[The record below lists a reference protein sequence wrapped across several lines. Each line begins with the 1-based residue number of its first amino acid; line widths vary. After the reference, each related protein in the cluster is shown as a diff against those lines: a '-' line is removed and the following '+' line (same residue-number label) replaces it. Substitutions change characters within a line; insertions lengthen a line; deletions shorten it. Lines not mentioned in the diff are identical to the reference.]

1 MSVMSYGILNDYLA
15 SNDLRSLVYSC
26 DSPGQQ
32 RTRSRSTNFTGNSV
46 ETFRFESFWNIYDG
60 HRSGR
65 AWNMPLLTI
74 KMKHVAIILIIVR
87 VSGRK
92 DCGVYVFILLVMYRK
107 SVEGDFFTQSNKIL
121 RK

>member
-46 ETFRFESFWNIYDG
+46 ETFCFESFWNIYDG

-65 AWNMPLLTI
+65 AWNIPLLTI
-74 KMKHVAIILIIVR
+74 NMKHVGIISLLLYELQDEKTV
-87 VSGRK
+87 
-92 DCGVYVFILLVMYRK
+92 VFTYLYCWLCTEEVWKRIFSHSQTRY
-107 SVEGDFFTQSNKIL
+107 
-121 RK
+121 